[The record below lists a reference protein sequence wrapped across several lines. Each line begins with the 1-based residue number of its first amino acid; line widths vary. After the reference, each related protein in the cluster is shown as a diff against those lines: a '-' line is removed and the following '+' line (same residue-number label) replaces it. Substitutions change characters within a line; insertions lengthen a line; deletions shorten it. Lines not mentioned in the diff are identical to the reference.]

1 MQLHELHTV
10 YFVGIGGIGMSALAR
25 YFNGRGVAVHGYD
38 KTATPLT
45 RQLEDEGI
53 AIHYEES
60 VAQMPADIDL
70 VIYTPAIPD
79 THQELMYCR
88 EQGMRLKKRAEVLGI
103 ISRGMRAI
111 AIAGTHGKTTTSS
124 IVTHLLRT
132 GGVDCTAFLG
142 GIAMNLE
149 SNFVQGH
156 SDWVVIEADEFDRSF
171 LHLHPALAVIT
182 STDADHLDIYGDPE
196 QLLRTGFQAFAKK
209 IDAHGTLWVQKD
221 QEEVVHHPNKI
232 SYGIDT
238 GDVRAQDVHV
248 DEGHFVFSYQ
258 DKAGRIDDL
267 KFPLPGRHNIE
278 NATAAIAIAR
288 HLGVSDAAIREGL
301 STFKGIQ
308 RRFELI
314 YQDQSVTFFDDY
326 AHHPSELKAAIG
338 AAKELFP
345 NKRITGVFQP
355 HLFSRTRD
363 FAAGFAEALDKLD
376 ALILLDIYPAREEPI
391 PGITADT
398 IRDLMQN
405 KSVLR
410 GTKDDVPKLLE
421 NENIEVLLTL
431 GAGDISRRI
440 KPIQSFLESRKVNV

>member
-1 MQLHELHTV
+1 
-10 YFVGIGGIGMSALAR
+10 
-25 YFNGRGVAVHGYD
+25 
-38 KTATPLT
+38 
-45 RQLEDEGI
+45 
-53 AIHYEES
+53 
-60 VAQMPADIDL
+60 
-70 VIYTPAIPD
+70 
-79 THQELMYCR
+79 
-88 EQGMRLKKRAEVLGI
+88 
-103 ISRGMRAI
+103 
-111 AIAGTHGKTTTSS
+111 
-124 IVTHLLRT
+124 
-132 GGVDCTAFLG
+132 
-142 GIAMNLE
+142 
-149 SNFVQGH
+149 
-156 SDWVVIEADEFDRSF
+156 
-171 LHLHPALAVIT
+171 
-182 STDADHLDIYGDPE
+182 
-196 QLLRTGFQAFAKK
+196 
-209 IDAHGTLWVQKD
+209 
-221 QEEVVHHPNKI
+221 
-232 SYGIDT
+232 
-238 GDVRAQDVHV
+238 
-248 DEGHFVFSYQ
+248 
-258 DKAGRIDDL
+258 DL
-267 KFPLPGRHNIE
+267 KYPLPGRHNIE

>member
-1 MQLHELHTV
+1 MNEENDIQEL
-10 YFVGIGGIGMSALAR
+10 
-25 YFNGRGVAVHGYD
+25 GVA
-38 KTATPLT
+38 
-45 RQLEDEGI
+45 
-53 AIHYEES
+53 
-60 VAQMPADIDL
+60 DL
-70 VIYTPAIPD
+70 
-79 THQELMYCR
+79 
-88 EQGMRLKKRAEVLGI
+88 QGE
-103 ISRGMRAI
+103 
-111 AIAGTHGKTTTSS
+111 TTVNDPHRYLNNT
-124 IVTHLLRT
+124 
-132 GGVDCTAFLG
+132 D
-142 GIAMNLE
+142 
-149 SNFVQGH
+149 
-156 SDWVVIEADEFDRSF
+156 SD
-171 LHLHPALAVIT
+171 
-182 STDADHLDIYGDPE
+182 
-196 QLLRTGFQAFAKK
+196 
-209 IDAHGTLWVQKD
+209 
-221 QEEVVHHPNKI
+221 
-232 SYGIDT
+232 
-238 GDVRAQDVHV
+238 
-248 DEGHFVFSYQ
+248 
-258 DKAGRIDDL
+258 
-267 KFPLPGRHNIE
+267 IE

-288 HLGVSDAAIREGL
+288 HLGDSDAAIREGL